1 MLRDIDNFYLEKEE
15 PIKSTLFALKE
26 IILSLDADISTVWKY
41 RLPFFLYKGKMFC
54 YLWIE
59 KKTNEPYIGVVEGN
73 RIEHPGLEKGNRTRM
88 KIFRVNPCEDIPIE
102 IINLI
107 LNQALDFYRKGII
120 KLKK

>member
-1 MLRDIDNFYLEKEE
+1 
-15 PIKSTLFALKE
+15 
-26 IILSLDADISTVWKY
+26 
-41 RLPFFLYKGKMFC
+41 MFC
-54 YLWIE
+54 YLWID
-59 KKTNEPYIGVVEGN
+59 KKINEPYIGIVEGD
-73 RIEHPGLEKGNRTRM
+73 RIEHPSIEKGNRTRI